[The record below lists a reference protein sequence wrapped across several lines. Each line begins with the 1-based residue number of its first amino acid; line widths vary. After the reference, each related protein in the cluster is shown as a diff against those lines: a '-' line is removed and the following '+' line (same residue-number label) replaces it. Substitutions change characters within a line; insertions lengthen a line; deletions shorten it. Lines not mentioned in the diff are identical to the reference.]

1 MTQTDPTV
9 VVTDDDPAI
18 REALGGLLR
27 SIGLQV
33 RLLASVSDFLMTGRH
48 LGPTCLV
55 LDVRLPGRSGLDF
68 QRELAEAEIHLPIIF
83 ITGHGDIPMW
93 VQATKGGAIDFLTK
107 PFRDQGLNKQV
118 AGDLGVSEITIK
130 VHRAQVIRKMH
141 ASSLPEL
148 ARMPIAGRSG
158 CVLSR
163 RVATEVDP
171 VGWTET
177 GVT

>member
-9 VVTDDDPAI
+9 VVIDDDPAI

-130 VHRAQVIRKMH
+130 VTALR
-141 ASSLPEL
+141 
-148 ARMPIAGRSG
+148 
-158 CVLSR
+158 
-163 RVATEVDP
+163 
-171 VGWTET
+171 
-177 GVT
+177 